1 MFGAL
6 NQRVAR
12 KIITISLLVI
22 AELTLLS
29 LGTWQLYRL
38 NYKTQLIEIISKQTQ
53 LPAIETI
60 TEPIEYY
67 RQVELHGKLL
77 ADKIIY
83 VYSLNEKG
91 EPGYDIIVP
100 FVTGGKIIPVK
111 YEWVKEKNYSKLD
124 NTIIGMVVP
133 IPRKNNFTPNNDLVK
148 NTWYYVDIDQLETF
162 TGNKLLPAL
171 IVRNASP
178 DMFKAHIRNDH
189 LGYAMIW
196 YSFAAILLIVVYIKR
211 H

>member
-100 FVTGGKIIPVK
+100 FVTAGKIIPVK

-133 IPRKNNFTPNNDLVK
+133 IPRKNNFTPK
-148 NTWYYVDIDQLETF
+148 N
-162 TGNKLLPAL
+162 K
-171 IVRNASP
+171 
-178 DMFKAHIRNDH
+178 
-189 LGYAMIW
+189 
-196 YSFAAILLIVVYIKR
+196 
-211 H
+211 